1 MHGKDVET
9 NCKMLRMLLRKEGVL
24 SEVAENGQIAVDLVL
39 SDVDKYSLLLMD
51 NQMPVVNGVE
61 ATKRLRMSG
70 YKNLIVGVT
79 GNVLEDDVGE
89 FLAAG
94 ADLVMFKPLKMA
106 QLSTLLTFVDENSSI
121 SMGPF
126 KVLKLVSNTLEWV
139 EDNPDD
145 LEWR

>member
-1 MHGKDVET
+1 
-9 NCKMLRMLLRKEGVL
+9 
-24 SEVAENGQIAVDLVL
+24 
-39 SDVDKYSLLLMD
+39 
-51 NQMPVVNGVE
+51 VE
-61 ATKRLRMSG
+61 ASKRLRIGG

-79 GNVLEDDVGE
+79 GNVLEDDVSE

>member
-106 QLSTLLTFVDENSSI
+106 QL
-121 SMGPF
+121 
-126 KVLKLVSNTLEWV
+126 
-139 EDNPDD
+139 
-145 LEWR
+145 

>member
-1 MHGKDVET
+1 
-9 NCKMLRMLLRKEGVL
+9 
-24 SEVAENGQIAVDLVL
+24 
-39 SDVDKYSLLLMD
+39 
-51 NQMPVVNGVE
+51 
-61 ATKRLRMSG
+61 MSG

-106 QLSTLLTFVDENSSI
+106 QLSTLLTFMDENGST
-121 SMGPF
+121 SMWPF
-126 KVLKLVSNTLEWV
+126 KVLKQVSNTLEWV
-139 EDNPDD
+139 DENSDD